1 MLDYIVKRK
10 KCCIHLISNSN
21 YEHLFHKV
29 FEHNDG
35 EKYYK
40 QWQTISDLRY
50 LLSDDDIK
58 WLYENEE
65 NFIIV
70 LFDMNGRKDCVR
82 SNWREY
88 VDN

>member
-21 YEHLFHKV
+21 YEHLFYKV
-29 FEHNDG
+29 LNHNDG

-40 QWQTISDLRY
+40 QWQTLDDLRY
-50 LLSDDDIK
+50 LLNDSDIK

-65 NFIIV
+65 NFIIA
-70 LFDMNGRKDCVR
+70 LFDMSGNKDYFR
-82 SNWREY
+82 GNWREY

>member
-29 FEHNDG
+29 LNHNDG

-40 QWQTISDLRY
+40 QWQMLDDLRY
-50 LLSDDDIK
+50 LLNDSDIK

-65 NFIIV
+65 NFIIA
-70 LFDMNGRKDCVR
+70 LFDMSGNKDYFR
-82 SNWREY
+82 GNWREY

>member
-40 QWQTISDLRY
+40 QWQTTSDLRY

-70 LFDMNGRKDCVR
+70 LFDMNGRKDCIR

>member
-29 FEHNDG
+29 LNHYDG
-35 EKYYK
+35 ENYYR
-40 QWQTISDLRY
+40 QWQTPSDLRY
-50 LLSDDDIK
+50 LLNDSDIK

-65 NFIIV
+65 NFIIAI
-70 LFDMNGRKDCVR
+70 FDINGGRDYFR
-82 SNWREY
+82 DNWRDY
-88 VDN
+88 VNN

>member
-70 LFDMNGRKDCVR
+70 LFDMNGRKDCSR